1 MILSNFPTKTITP
14 ESIGAI
20 PNPTSGTAGQV
31 LTKTADGSAW
41 ENAPSG
47 LPEGGTEGQM
57 LYKSADGAVWGDKPV
72 MWVRITYGPGNTTA
86 DKTFTEIKAAY
97 DSGAYVCAYIGGGWD
112 YPGVLQLKTIGTSYA
127 HFSTAGGGTYAGV
140 EDDDVWTVG
149 FTNLIDE
156 DQLNTAINE
165 VQENVENVLPSG
177 GTTGQV
183 LTKTSTGEEWSDA
196 PSGLPEGGTE
206 GQVLKRGASGAEWDD
221 AKWLP
226 LSGGIMDNAV
236 RIRWSSSEGPFICSG
251 VITPE
256 LRLGSRS
263 INNVNTNLYI
273 GRSPGAGSNVA
284 YLNYSNRELRLH
296 LGGEE
301 DTVGRLTGLK
311 TPVASNEATPKSY
324 VDTQLSTKLTQEVAD
339 TRYLQ
344 LGGGTINGTLKF
356 NNGMGEENYASIYSD
371 KSAMFIDIPGGEVYI
386 GSAGRSDDIVVTR
399 GYIDDVLSGYLP
411 LSGGTLT
418 GDIHIKSNAS
428 DEESD
433 YAWIYNEKGTLTLE
447 SASGYVDLHVKTPI
461 YDDQPA
467 NKAYVDSHPVYHAG
481 TSAPSSTNL
490 LWIDTNATT
499 GGLKYY
505 NGSSWVHVPVAYS

>member
-20 PNPTSGTAGQV
+20 PN
-31 LTKTADGSAW
+31 
-41 ENAPSG
+41 
-47 LPEGGTEGQM
+47 
-57 LYKSADGAVWGDKPV
+57 
-72 MWVRITYGPGNTTA
+72 
-86 DKTFTEIKAAY
+86 
-97 DSGAYVCAYIGGGWD
+97 
-112 YPGVLQLKTIGTSYA
+112 
-127 HFSTAGGGTYAGV
+127 
-140 EDDDVWTVG
+140 
-149 FTNLIDE
+149 
-156 DQLNTAINE
+156 
-165 VQENVENVLPSG
+165 PSG

-206 GQVLKRGASGAEWDD
+206 GQVIKKTADGAEWDEAD
-221 AKWLP
+221 WLP
-226 LSGGIMDNAV
+226 LSGGTLSGNLTIESGSLWLRGEDCGIWGSSN
-236 RIRWSSSEGPFICSG
+236 SSELNFVVNGTEVLKVNGGSVSLPTGLTISG
-251 VITPE
+251 VRTPT
-256 LRLGSRS
+256 SDS
-263 INNVNTNLYI
+263 
-273 GRSPGAGSNVA
+273 
-284 YLNYSNRELRLH
+284 
-296 LGGEE
+296 
-301 DTVGRLTGLK
+301 
-311 TPVASNEATPKSY
+311 EAANKQY

-481 TSAPSSTNL
+481 TSAPSNTNL

-505 NGSSWVHVPVAYS
+505 NGSSWVHVPVEYS

>member
-1 MILSNFPTKTITP
+1 MILSNFPSKTITP

-20 PNPTSGTAGQV
+20 PN
-31 LTKTADGSAW
+31 
-41 ENAPSG
+41 
-47 LPEGGTEGQM
+47 
-57 LYKSADGAVWGDKPV
+57 
-72 MWVRITYGPGNTTA
+72 
-86 DKTFTEIKAAY
+86 
-97 DSGAYVCAYIGGGWD
+97 
-112 YPGVLQLKTIGTSYA
+112 
-127 HFSTAGGGTYAGV
+127 
-140 EDDDVWTVG
+140 
-149 FTNLIDE
+149 
-156 DQLNTAINE
+156 
-165 VQENVENVLPSG
+165 PSG

-206 GQVLKRGASGAEWDD
+206 GQVIKKTADGAEWDEAD
-221 AKWLP
+221 WLP
-226 LSGGIMDNAV
+226 LSGGTLSGNLTIESGSLWLRGEDCGIWGSSN
-236 RIRWSSSEGPFICSG
+236 SSELNFVVNGTEVLKVNGGSVSLPTGLTISG
-251 VITPE
+251 VRTPT
-256 LRLGSRS
+256 SDS
-263 INNVNTNLYI
+263 
-273 GRSPGAGSNVA
+273 
-284 YLNYSNRELRLH
+284 
-296 LGGEE
+296 
-301 DTVGRLTGLK
+301 
-311 TPVASNEATPKSY
+311 EAANKQY

-481 TSAPSSTNL
+481 TSAPSNTNL

>member
-1 MILSNFPTKTITP
+1 MSFQRLLAGTFFPALAGGVQHGLFFLVLILLLKPLIGVQLVQKIGFDIFKLAVINAGDITVLNFVVNGTEVLKVNGGSVSLPTGLTISGVRT
-14 ESIGAI
+14 
-20 PNPTSGTAGQV
+20 PTS
-31 LTKTADGSAW
+31 DS
-41 ENAPSG
+41 E
-47 LPEGGTEGQM
+47 
-57 LYKSADGAVWGDKPV
+57 
-72 MWVRITYGPGNTTA
+72 
-86 DKTFTEIKAAY
+86 AANK
-97 DSGAYVCAYIGGGWD
+97 
-112 YPGVLQLKTIGTSYA
+112 Q
-127 HFSTAGGGTYAGV
+127 
-140 EDDDVWTVG
+140 
-149 FTNLIDE
+149 
-156 DQLNTAINE
+156 
-165 VQENVENVLPSG
+165 
-177 GTTGQV
+177 
-183 LTKTSTGEEWSDA
+183 
-196 PSGLPEGGTE
+196 
-206 GQVLKRGASGAEWDD
+206 
-221 AKWLP
+221 
-226 LSGGIMDNAV
+226 
-236 RIRWSSSEGPFICSG
+236 
-251 VITPE
+251 
-256 LRLGSRS
+256 
-263 INNVNTNLYI
+263 
-273 GRSPGAGSNVA
+273 
-284 YLNYSNRELRLH
+284 
-296 LGGEE
+296 
-301 DTVGRLTGLK
+301 
-311 TPVASNEATPKSY
+311 Y

-481 TSAPSSTNL
+481 TSAPSNTNL

>member
-1 MILSNFPTKTITP
+1 MEPSLTP
-14 ESIGAI
+14 PAAPPAKSSPKPPRARNG
-20 PNPTSGTAGQV
+20 
-31 LTKTADGSAW
+31 LTHPAD
-41 ENAPSG
+41 
-47 LPEGGTEGQM
+47 
-57 LYKSADGAVWGDKPV
+57 Y
-72 MWVRITYGPGNTTA
+72 
-86 DKTFTEIKAAY
+86 
-97 DSGAYVCAYIGGGWD
+97 
-112 YPGVLQLKTIGTSYA
+112 LK
-127 HFSTAGGGTYAGV
+127 V
-140 EDDDVWTVG
+140 
-149 FTNLIDE
+149 
-156 DQLNTAINE
+156 
-165 VQENVENVLPSG
+165 
-177 GTTGQV
+177 
-183 LTKTSTGEEWSDA
+183 
-196 PSGLPEGGTE
+196 GTE
-206 GQVLKRGASGAEWDD
+206 GQVIKKTADGAEWDEAD
-221 AKWLP
+221 WLP
-226 LSGGIMDNAV
+226 LSGGTLSGNLTIESGSLWLRGEDCGIWGSSN
-236 RIRWSSSEGPFICSG
+236 SSELNFVVNGTEVLKVNGGSVSLPTGLTISG
-251 VITPE
+251 VRTPT
-256 LRLGSRS
+256 SDS
-263 INNVNTNLYI
+263 
-273 GRSPGAGSNVA
+273 
-284 YLNYSNRELRLH
+284 
-296 LGGEE
+296 
-301 DTVGRLTGLK
+301 
-311 TPVASNEATPKSY
+311 EAANKQY

-481 TSAPSSTNL
+481 TSAPSNTNL

>member
-20 PNPTSGTAGQV
+20 PN
-31 LTKTADGSAW
+31 
-41 ENAPSG
+41 
-47 LPEGGTEGQM
+47 
-57 LYKSADGAVWGDKPV
+57 
-72 MWVRITYGPGNTTA
+72 
-86 DKTFTEIKAAY
+86 
-97 DSGAYVCAYIGGGWD
+97 
-112 YPGVLQLKTIGTSYA
+112 
-127 HFSTAGGGTYAGV
+127 
-140 EDDDVWTVG
+140 
-149 FTNLIDE
+149 
-156 DQLNTAINE
+156 
-165 VQENVENVLPSG
+165 PSG

-206 GQVLKRGASGAEWDD
+206 GQVIKKTSDGAEWDEAD
-221 AKWLP
+221 WLP
-226 LSGGIMDNAV
+226 LSGGTLSGNLTIESGSLWLRGEDCGIWGSSN
-236 RIRWSSSEGPFICSG
+236 SSELNFVVNGTEVLKVNGGSVSLPTGLTISG
-251 VITPE
+251 VRTPT
-256 LRLGSRS
+256 SDS
-263 INNVNTNLYI
+263 
-273 GRSPGAGSNVA
+273 
-284 YLNYSNRELRLH
+284 
-296 LGGEE
+296 
-301 DTVGRLTGLK
+301 
-311 TPVASNEATPKSY
+311 EAANKQY

-481 TSAPSSTNL
+481 TSAPSNTNL

>member
-20 PNPTSGTAGQV
+20 PNP
-31 LTKTADGSAW
+31 
-41 ENAPSG
+41 
-47 LPEGGTEGQM
+47 
-57 LYKSADGAVWGDKPV
+57 
-72 MWVRITYGPGNTTA
+72 
-86 DKTFTEIKAAY
+86 
-97 DSGAYVCAYIGGGWD
+97 
-112 YPGVLQLKTIGTSYA
+112 
-127 HFSTAGGGTYAGV
+127 
-140 EDDDVWTVG
+140 
-149 FTNLIDE
+149 
-156 DQLNTAINE
+156 
-165 VQENVENVLPSG
+165 SG
-177 GTTGQV
+177 GSTGQV

-206 GQVLKRGASGAEWDD
+206 GQVIKKTADGAEWDEAD
-221 AKWLP
+221 WLP
-226 LSGGIMDNAV
+226 LSGGTLSGNLTIESGSLWLRGEDCGIWGSSN
-236 RIRWSSSEGPFICSG
+236 SSELNFVVNGTEVLKVNGGSVSLPTGLTISG
-251 VITPE
+251 VRTPT
-256 LRLGSRS
+256 SDS
-263 INNVNTNLYI
+263 
-273 GRSPGAGSNVA
+273 
-284 YLNYSNRELRLH
+284 
-296 LGGEE
+296 
-301 DTVGRLTGLK
+301 
-311 TPVASNEATPKSY
+311 EAANKQY

-481 TSAPSSTNL
+481 TSAPSNTNL

>member
-1 MILSNFPTKTITP
+1 M
-14 ESIGAI
+14 EA
-20 PNPTSGTAGQV
+20 
-31 LTKTADGSAW
+31 AW

-221 AKWLP
+221 AEWLP
-226 LSGGIMDNAV
+226 LSGGTLTG
-236 RIRWSSSEGPFICSG
+236 RLT
-251 VITPE
+251 TPE
-256 LRLGSRS
+256 LWGKSPDSSLPFFSMDASSGS
-263 INNVNTNLYI
+263 INIPMV
-273 GRSPGAGSNVA
+273 
-284 YLNYSNRELRLH
+284 YSREPSSSQ
-296 LGGEE
+296 EIAN
-301 DTVGRLTGLK
+301 K
-311 TPVASNEATPKSY
+311 QY

-371 KSAMFIDIPGGEVYI
+371 KSAMFIDIPG
-386 GSAGRSDDIVVTR
+386 R
-399 GYIDDVLSGYLP
+399 
-411 LSGGTLT
+411 
-418 GDIHIKSNAS
+418 
-428 DEESD
+428 
-433 YAWIYNEKGTLTLE
+433 
-447 SASGYVDLHVKTPI
+447 
-461 YDDQPA
+461 
-467 NKAYVDSHPVYHAG
+467 
-481 TSAPSSTNL
+481 
-490 LWIDTNATT
+490 
-499 GGLKYY
+499 
-505 NGSSWVHVPVAYS
+505 

>member
-20 PNPTSGTAGQV
+20 PNPSGV
-31 LTKTADGSAW
+31 
-41 ENAPSG
+41 
-47 LPEGGTEGQM
+47 
-57 LYKSADGAVWGDKPV
+57 
-72 MWVRITYGPGNTTA
+72 
-86 DKTFTEIKAAY
+86 
-97 DSGAYVCAYIGGGWD
+97 
-112 YPGVLQLKTIGTSYA
+112 
-127 HFSTAGGGTYAGV
+127 
-140 EDDDVWTVG
+140 
-149 FTNLIDE
+149 
-156 DQLNTAINE
+156 
-165 VQENVENVLPSG
+165 
-177 GTTGQV
+177 TTGQV

-206 GQVLKRGASGAEWDD
+206 GQVIKKTADGAEWDEAD
-221 AKWLP
+221 WLP
-226 LSGGIMDNAV
+226 LSGGTLSGNLTIESGSLWLRGEDCGIWGSSN
-236 RIRWSSSEGPFICSG
+236 SSELNFVVNGTEVLKVNGGSVSLPSGLTISG
-251 VITPE
+251 VRTPT
-256 LRLGSRS
+256 SDS
-263 INNVNTNLYI
+263 
-273 GRSPGAGSNVA
+273 
-284 YLNYSNRELRLH
+284 
-296 LGGEE
+296 
-301 DTVGRLTGLK
+301 
-311 TPVASNEATPKSY
+311 EAANKQY

-356 NNGMGEENYASIYSD
+356 NNGMGEENYASIYSE
-371 KSAMFIDIPGGEVYI
+371 KSTMFIDIPGGEVYI

-481 TSAPSSTNL
+481 TSAPSNTNL

>member
-20 PNPTSGTAGQV
+20 PN
-31 LTKTADGSAW
+31 
-41 ENAPSG
+41 
-47 LPEGGTEGQM
+47 
-57 LYKSADGAVWGDKPV
+57 
-72 MWVRITYGPGNTTA
+72 
-86 DKTFTEIKAAY
+86 
-97 DSGAYVCAYIGGGWD
+97 
-112 YPGVLQLKTIGTSYA
+112 
-127 HFSTAGGGTYAGV
+127 
-140 EDDDVWTVG
+140 
-149 FTNLIDE
+149 
-156 DQLNTAINE
+156 
-165 VQENVENVLPSG
+165 PSG

-206 GQVLKRGASGAEWDD
+206 GQVIKKTADGAEWDEAD
-221 AKWLP
+221 WLP
-226 LSGGIMDNAV
+226 LSGGTLSGNLTIESGSLWLRGEDCGIWGSSN
-236 RIRWSSSEGPFICSG
+236 SSELNFVVNGTEVLKVNGGSVSLPTGLTISG
-251 VITPE
+251 VRTPT
-256 LRLGSRS
+256 S
-263 INNVNTNLYI
+263 
-273 GRSPGAGSNVA
+273 
-284 YLNYSNRELRLH
+284 
-296 LGGEE
+296 
-301 DTVGRLTGLK
+301 D
-311 TPVASNEATPKSY
+311 NEAANKQY

-481 TSAPSSTNL
+481 TSAPSNTNL

>member
-20 PNPTSGTAGQV
+20 PNPTGGTAGQV
-31 LTKTADGSAW
+31 LTKTADGSSW
-41 ENAPSG
+41 E
-47 LPEGGTEGQM
+47 
-57 LYKSADGAVWGDKPV
+57 
-72 MWVRITYGPGNTTA
+72 
-86 DKTFTEIKAAY
+86 
-97 DSGAYVCAYIGGGWD
+97 
-112 YPGVLQLKTIGTSYA
+112 
-127 HFSTAGGGTYAGV
+127 
-140 EDDDVWTVG
+140 
-149 FTNLIDE
+149 
-156 DQLNTAINE
+156 
-165 VQENVENVLPSG
+165 
-177 GTTGQV
+177 
-183 LTKTSTGEEWSDA
+183 DA

-206 GQVLKRGASGAEWDD
+206 GQVIKKTADGAEWDD
-221 AKWLP
+221 AEWLP
-226 LSGGIMDNAV
+226 LSGGAMSGDINMADPTSDYDPSITANGIKNYTSPWIQWSV
-236 RIRWSSSEGPFICSG
+236 GDPGKHDLRIGTDGGYMRFAPESDGGACLLTISAQYGLSMSG
-251 VITPE
+251 DQI
-256 LRLGSRS
+256 RNLGDP
-263 INNVNTNLYI
+263 TE
-273 GRSPGAGSNVA
+273 PQGA
-284 YLNYSNRELRLH
+284 
-296 LGGEE
+296 
-301 DTVGRLTGLK
+301 
-311 TPVASNEATPKSY
+311 ATKQY

-481 TSAPSSTNL
+481 TSAPSNTNL

>member
-20 PNPTSGTAGQV
+20 PN
-31 LTKTADGSAW
+31 
-41 ENAPSG
+41 
-47 LPEGGTEGQM
+47 
-57 LYKSADGAVWGDKPV
+57 
-72 MWVRITYGPGNTTA
+72 
-86 DKTFTEIKAAY
+86 
-97 DSGAYVCAYIGGGWD
+97 
-112 YPGVLQLKTIGTSYA
+112 
-127 HFSTAGGGTYAGV
+127 
-140 EDDDVWTVG
+140 
-149 FTNLIDE
+149 
-156 DQLNTAINE
+156 
-165 VQENVENVLPSG
+165 PSG

-206 GQVLKRGASGAEWDD
+206 GQVIKKTADGAEWDEAD
-221 AKWLP
+221 WLP
-226 LSGGIMDNAV
+226 LSGGTLSGNLTIESGSLWLRGEVCGMWGSSN
-236 RIRWSSSEGPFICSG
+236 SSELNFVVNGTEVLKVNGGSVSLPTGLTISG
-251 VITPE
+251 VRTPT
-256 LRLGSRS
+256 SDS
-263 INNVNTNLYI
+263 
-273 GRSPGAGSNVA
+273 
-284 YLNYSNRELRLH
+284 
-296 LGGEE
+296 
-301 DTVGRLTGLK
+301 
-311 TPVASNEATPKSY
+311 EAANKQY

-481 TSAPSSTNL
+481 TSAPSNTNL

>member
-14 ESIGAI
+14 EYIGAI
-20 PNPTSGTAGQV
+20 PN
-31 LTKTADGSAW
+31 
-41 ENAPSG
+41 
-47 LPEGGTEGQM
+47 
-57 LYKSADGAVWGDKPV
+57 
-72 MWVRITYGPGNTTA
+72 
-86 DKTFTEIKAAY
+86 
-97 DSGAYVCAYIGGGWD
+97 
-112 YPGVLQLKTIGTSYA
+112 
-127 HFSTAGGGTYAGV
+127 
-140 EDDDVWTVG
+140 
-149 FTNLIDE
+149 
-156 DQLNTAINE
+156 
-165 VQENVENVLPSG
+165 PSG

-206 GQVLKRGASGAEWDD
+206 GQVIKKTADGAEWDEAD
-221 AKWLP
+221 WLP
-226 LSGGIMDNAV
+226 LSGGTLSGNLTIESGSLWLRGEDCGIWGSSN
-236 RIRWSSSEGPFICSG
+236 SSELNFVVNGTEVLKVNGGSVSLPTGLTISG
-251 VITPE
+251 VRTPT
-256 LRLGSRS
+256 SDS
-263 INNVNTNLYI
+263 
-273 GRSPGAGSNVA
+273 
-284 YLNYSNRELRLH
+284 
-296 LGGEE
+296 
-301 DTVGRLTGLK
+301 
-311 TPVASNEATPKSY
+311 EAANKQY

-481 TSAPSSTNL
+481 TSAPSNTNL

>member
-20 PNPTSGTAGQV
+20 PN
-31 LTKTADGSAW
+31 
-41 ENAPSG
+41 
-47 LPEGGTEGQM
+47 
-57 LYKSADGAVWGDKPV
+57 
-72 MWVRITYGPGNTTA
+72 
-86 DKTFTEIKAAY
+86 
-97 DSGAYVCAYIGGGWD
+97 
-112 YPGVLQLKTIGTSYA
+112 
-127 HFSTAGGGTYAGV
+127 
-140 EDDDVWTVG
+140 
-149 FTNLIDE
+149 
-156 DQLNTAINE
+156 
-165 VQENVENVLPSG
+165 PSG

-206 GQVLKRGASGAEWDD
+206 GQVIKKTADGAEWDEAD
-221 AKWLP
+221 WLP
-226 LSGGIMDNAV
+226 LSGGTLSGNLTIESGSLWLRGEDCGIWGSSN
-236 RIRWSSSEGPFICSG
+236 SSELNFVVNGTEVLKVNGGSVSLPTGLTISG
-251 VITPE
+251 VRTPT
-256 LRLGSRS
+256 SDS
-263 INNVNTNLYI
+263 
-273 GRSPGAGSNVA
+273 
-284 YLNYSNRELRLH
+284 
-296 LGGEE
+296 
-301 DTVGRLTGLK
+301 
-311 TPVASNEATPKSY
+311 EAANKQY

-344 LGGGTINGTLKF
+344 LGGGTI
-356 NNGMGEENYASIYSD
+356 NGMGEENYASIYSD

-481 TSAPSSTNL
+481 TSAPSNTNL

>member
-221 AKWLP
+221 AEWLP
-226 LSGGIMDNAV
+226 LSGGTLTG
-236 RIRWSSSEGPFICSG
+236 RLT
-251 VITPE
+251 TPE
-256 LRLGSRS
+256 LWGKSPDSSLPFFSMDASSGS
-263 INNVNTNLYI
+263 INIPMV
-273 GRSPGAGSNVA
+273 
-284 YLNYSNRELRLH
+284 YSREPSSSQ
-296 LGGEE
+296 EIAN
-301 DTVGRLTGLK
+301 K
-311 TPVASNEATPKSY
+311 QY

-371 KSAMFIDIPGGEVYI
+371 KSAMCIDIPGGEVYI
-386 GSAGRSDDIVVTR
+386 GSAGRSDVIVVTR

>member
-20 PNPTSGTAGQV
+20 PN
-31 LTKTADGSAW
+31 
-41 ENAPSG
+41 
-47 LPEGGTEGQM
+47 
-57 LYKSADGAVWGDKPV
+57 
-72 MWVRITYGPGNTTA
+72 
-86 DKTFTEIKAAY
+86 
-97 DSGAYVCAYIGGGWD
+97 
-112 YPGVLQLKTIGTSYA
+112 
-127 HFSTAGGGTYAGV
+127 
-140 EDDDVWTVG
+140 
-149 FTNLIDE
+149 
-156 DQLNTAINE
+156 
-165 VQENVENVLPSG
+165 PSG

-206 GQVLKRGASGAEWDD
+206 GQVIKKTADGAEWDEAD
-221 AKWLP
+221 WLP
-226 LSGGIMDNAV
+226 LSGGTLSGNLTIESGSLWLRGEDCGIWGSSN
-236 RIRWSSSEGPFICSG
+236 SSELNFVVNGTEVLKVNGGSVSLPTGLTISG
-251 VITPE
+251 VRTPT
-256 LRLGSRS
+256 SDS
-263 INNVNTNLYI
+263 
-273 GRSPGAGSNVA
+273 
-284 YLNYSNRELRLH
+284 
-296 LGGEE
+296 
-301 DTVGRLTGLK
+301 
-311 TPVASNEATPKSY
+311 EAANKQY

-461 YDDQPA
+461 YDNQPA

-481 TSAPSSTNL
+481 TSAPSNTNL

>member
-20 PNPTSGTAGQV
+20 PN
-31 LTKTADGSAW
+31 
-41 ENAPSG
+41 
-47 LPEGGTEGQM
+47 
-57 LYKSADGAVWGDKPV
+57 
-72 MWVRITYGPGNTTA
+72 
-86 DKTFTEIKAAY
+86 
-97 DSGAYVCAYIGGGWD
+97 
-112 YPGVLQLKTIGTSYA
+112 
-127 HFSTAGGGTYAGV
+127 
-140 EDDDVWTVG
+140 
-149 FTNLIDE
+149 
-156 DQLNTAINE
+156 
-165 VQENVENVLPSG
+165 PSG

-206 GQVLKRGASGAEWDD
+206 GQVIKKTADGAEWDEAD
-221 AKWLP
+221 WLP
-226 LSGGIMDNAV
+226 LSGGTLSGNLTIESGSLWLRGEDCGIWGSSN
-236 RIRWSSSEGPFICSG
+236 SSELNFVVNGTEVLKVNGGSVSLPTVLTISG
-251 VITPE
+251 VRTPT
-256 LRLGSRS
+256 SDS
-263 INNVNTNLYI
+263 
-273 GRSPGAGSNVA
+273 
-284 YLNYSNRELRLH
+284 
-296 LGGEE
+296 
-301 DTVGRLTGLK
+301 
-311 TPVASNEATPKSY
+311 EAANKQY

-481 TSAPSSTNL
+481 TSAPSNTNL

>member
-20 PNPTSGTAGQV
+20 PNPSGGTAGQV

-47 LPEGGTEGQM
+47 LPDGGTEGQM
-57 LYKSADGAVWGDKPV
+57 LYKAADGAAWGDKPV

-127 HFSTAGGGTYAGV
+127 RFSTAGGGTYAGV

-206 GQVLKRGASGAEWDD
+206 GQILEKTSSGAAWVD
-221 AKWLP
+221 AP
-226 LSGGIMDNAV
+226 ESG
-236 RIRWSSSEGPFICSG
+236 
-251 VITPE
+251 
-256 LRLGSRS
+256 
-263 INNVNTNLYI
+263 
-273 GRSPGAGSNVA
+273 
-284 YLNYSNRELRLH
+284 
-296 LGGEE
+296 
-301 DTVGRLTGLK
+301 
-311 TPVASNEATPKSY
+311 
-324 VDTQLSTKLTQEVAD
+324 LTQEQAD
-339 TRYLQ
+339 ERYLQ
-344 LGGGTINGTLKF
+344 LSGGTINQDFFLSYGTQDEYGAKIALTQKGGRVTSKLAT
-356 NNGMGEENYASIYSD
+356 NNDLYQVSVSEE
-371 KSAMFIDIPGGEVYI
+371 GVEI
-386 GSAGRSDDIVVTR
+386 GSEAPEITVTS
-399 GYIDDVLSGYLP
+399 SGFVDLFGQVSFYDYNGKYLFTLGDYEGLP
-411 LSGGTLT
+411 TIMFNSALGAIKNLT
-418 GDIHIKSNAS
+418 GPA
-428 DEESD
+428 
-433 YAWIYNEKGTLTLE
+433 
-447 SASGYVDLHVKTPI
+447 
-461 YDDQPA
+461 DDTDAA

-481 TSAPSSTNL
+481 TSAPSNTNL

>member
-20 PNPTSGTAGQV
+20 PN
-31 LTKTADGSAW
+31 
-41 ENAPSG
+41 
-47 LPEGGTEGQM
+47 
-57 LYKSADGAVWGDKPV
+57 
-72 MWVRITYGPGNTTA
+72 
-86 DKTFTEIKAAY
+86 
-97 DSGAYVCAYIGGGWD
+97 
-112 YPGVLQLKTIGTSYA
+112 
-127 HFSTAGGGTYAGV
+127 
-140 EDDDVWTVG
+140 
-149 FTNLIDE
+149 
-156 DQLNTAINE
+156 
-165 VQENVENVLPSG
+165 PSG

-206 GQVLKRGASGAEWDD
+206 GQVIKKTADGAEWDEAD
-221 AKWLP
+221 WLP
-226 LSGGIMDNAV
+226 LSGGTLSGNLTIESGSLWLRGEDCGIWGSSN
-236 RIRWSSSEGPFICSG
+236 SSELNFVVNGTEVLKVNGGSVSLPTGLTISG
-251 VITPE
+251 VRTPT
-256 LRLGSRS
+256 SDS
-263 INNVNTNLYI
+263 
-273 GRSPGAGSNVA
+273 
-284 YLNYSNRELRLH
+284 
-296 LGGEE
+296 
-301 DTVGRLTGLK
+301 
-311 TPVASNEATPKSY
+311 EAANKQY

-386 GSAGRSDDIVVTR
+386 GSSGRSDDIVVTR

-481 TSAPSSTNL
+481 TSAPSNTNL

>member
-1 MILSNFPTKTITP
+1 MAFGGSSNSSELNFVVNGTEVLKVNGGSVSLPTGLTISGVRT
-14 ESIGAI
+14 
-20 PNPTSGTAGQV
+20 PTS
-31 LTKTADGSAW
+31 DS
-41 ENAPSG
+41 E
-47 LPEGGTEGQM
+47 
-57 LYKSADGAVWGDKPV
+57 
-72 MWVRITYGPGNTTA
+72 
-86 DKTFTEIKAAY
+86 AANK
-97 DSGAYVCAYIGGGWD
+97 
-112 YPGVLQLKTIGTSYA
+112 Q
-127 HFSTAGGGTYAGV
+127 
-140 EDDDVWTVG
+140 
-149 FTNLIDE
+149 
-156 DQLNTAINE
+156 
-165 VQENVENVLPSG
+165 
-177 GTTGQV
+177 
-183 LTKTSTGEEWSDA
+183 
-196 PSGLPEGGTE
+196 
-206 GQVLKRGASGAEWDD
+206 
-221 AKWLP
+221 
-226 LSGGIMDNAV
+226 
-236 RIRWSSSEGPFICSG
+236 
-251 VITPE
+251 
-256 LRLGSRS
+256 
-263 INNVNTNLYI
+263 
-273 GRSPGAGSNVA
+273 
-284 YLNYSNRELRLH
+284 
-296 LGGEE
+296 
-301 DTVGRLTGLK
+301 
-311 TPVASNEATPKSY
+311 Y

-481 TSAPSSTNL
+481 TSAPSNTNL

>member
-47 LPEGGTEGQM
+47 LPEGGTEGQ
-57 LYKSADGAVWGDKPV
+57 
-72 MWVRITYGPGNTTA
+72 
-86 DKTFTEIKAAY
+86 
-97 DSGAYVCAYIGGGWD
+97 
-112 YPGVLQLKTIGTSYA
+112 
-127 HFSTAGGGTYAGV
+127 
-140 EDDDVWTVG
+140 
-149 FTNLIDE
+149 
-156 DQLNTAINE
+156 
-165 VQENVENVLPSG
+165 
-177 GTTGQV
+177 
-183 LTKTSTGEEWSDA
+183 
-196 PSGLPEGGTE
+196 
-206 GQVLKRGASGAEWDD
+206 VLKRGASGAEWDD
-221 AKWLP
+221 AEWLP
-226 LSGGIMDNAV
+226 LSGGTLTG
-236 RIRWSSSEGPFICSG
+236 RLT
-251 VITPE
+251 TPE
-256 LRLGSRS
+256 LWGKSPDSSLPFFSMDASSGS
-263 INNVNTNLYI
+263 INIPMV
-273 GRSPGAGSNVA
+273 
-284 YLNYSNRELRLH
+284 YSREPSSSQ
-296 LGGEE
+296 EIAN
-301 DTVGRLTGLK
+301 K
-311 TPVASNEATPKSY
+311 QY

-481 TSAPSSTNL
+481 TSAPSNTNL

>member
-20 PNPTSGTAGQV
+20 PN
-31 LTKTADGSAW
+31 
-41 ENAPSG
+41 
-47 LPEGGTEGQM
+47 
-57 LYKSADGAVWGDKPV
+57 
-72 MWVRITYGPGNTTA
+72 
-86 DKTFTEIKAAY
+86 
-97 DSGAYVCAYIGGGWD
+97 
-112 YPGVLQLKTIGTSYA
+112 
-127 HFSTAGGGTYAGV
+127 
-140 EDDDVWTVG
+140 
-149 FTNLIDE
+149 
-156 DQLNTAINE
+156 
-165 VQENVENVLPSG
+165 PSG

-206 GQVLKRGASGAEWDD
+206 GQVIKKTADGAEWDEAD
-221 AKWLP
+221 WLP
-226 LSGGIMDNAV
+226 LSGGTLSGNLTIESGSLWLRGEDCGIWGSSN
-236 RIRWSSSEGPFICSG
+236 SSELNFVVNGTEVLKVNGGSVSLPTGLTISG
-251 VITPE
+251 VRTPT
-256 LRLGSRS
+256 SDS
-263 INNVNTNLYI
+263 
-273 GRSPGAGSNVA
+273 
-284 YLNYSNRELRLH
+284 
-296 LGGEE
+296 
-301 DTVGRLTGLK
+301 
-311 TPVASNEATPKSY
+311 EAANKQY

-481 TSAPSSTNL
+481 TSAPSNTNL

>member
-20 PNPTSGTAGQV
+20 PN
-31 LTKTADGSAW
+31 
-41 ENAPSG
+41 
-47 LPEGGTEGQM
+47 
-57 LYKSADGAVWGDKPV
+57 
-72 MWVRITYGPGNTTA
+72 
-86 DKTFTEIKAAY
+86 
-97 DSGAYVCAYIGGGWD
+97 
-112 YPGVLQLKTIGTSYA
+112 
-127 HFSTAGGGTYAGV
+127 
-140 EDDDVWTVG
+140 
-149 FTNLIDE
+149 
-156 DQLNTAINE
+156 
-165 VQENVENVLPSG
+165 PSG

-206 GQVLKRGASGAEWDD
+206 GQVIKKTADGAEWDEAD
-221 AKWLP
+221 WLP
-226 LSGGIMDNAV
+226 LSGGTLSGNLTIESGSLWLRGEDCGIWGSSN
-236 RIRWSSSEGPFICSG
+236 SSELNFVVNGTEVLKVNGGSVSLPTGLTISG
-251 VITPE
+251 VRTPT
-256 LRLGSRS
+256 SDS
-263 INNVNTNLYI
+263 
-273 GRSPGAGSNVA
+273 
-284 YLNYSNRELRLH
+284 
-296 LGGEE
+296 
-301 DTVGRLTGLK
+301 
-311 TPVASNEATPKSY
+311 EAANKQY

-461 YDDQPA
+461 YDYQPA

-481 TSAPSSTNL
+481 TSAPSNTNL

>member
-20 PNPTSGTAGQV
+20 PN
-31 LTKTADGSAW
+31 
-41 ENAPSG
+41 
-47 LPEGGTEGQM
+47 
-57 LYKSADGAVWGDKPV
+57 
-72 MWVRITYGPGNTTA
+72 
-86 DKTFTEIKAAY
+86 
-97 DSGAYVCAYIGGGWD
+97 
-112 YPGVLQLKTIGTSYA
+112 
-127 HFSTAGGGTYAGV
+127 
-140 EDDDVWTVG
+140 
-149 FTNLIDE
+149 
-156 DQLNTAINE
+156 
-165 VQENVENVLPSG
+165 PSG

-206 GQVLKRGASGAEWDD
+206 GQVIKKTADGAEWDEAD
-221 AKWLP
+221 WLP
-226 LSGGIMDNAV
+226 LSGGTLSGNLTIESGSLWLRGEDCGIWGSSN
-236 RIRWSSSEGPFICSG
+236 SSELNFVVNGTEVLKVNGGSVSLPTGLTISG
-251 VITPE
+251 VRTPT
-256 LRLGSRS
+256 SDS
-263 INNVNTNLYI
+263 
-273 GRSPGAGSNVA
+273 
-284 YLNYSNRELRLH
+284 
-296 LGGEE
+296 
-301 DTVGRLTGLK
+301 
-311 TPVASNEATPKSY
+311 EAANKQY

-371 KSAMFIDIPGGEVYI
+371 KSAMFLDIPGGEVYI

-481 TSAPSSTNL
+481 TSAPSNTNL

>member
-1 MILSNFPTKTITP
+1 MVAVERGTLSGNLTIESGSLWLRGEDCGIWGSSNSSELNFVVNGTEVLKVNGGSVSLPTGLTISGVRT
-14 ESIGAI
+14 
-20 PNPTSGTAGQV
+20 PTS
-31 LTKTADGSAW
+31 DS
-41 ENAPSG
+41 E
-47 LPEGGTEGQM
+47 
-57 LYKSADGAVWGDKPV
+57 
-72 MWVRITYGPGNTTA
+72 
-86 DKTFTEIKAAY
+86 AANK
-97 DSGAYVCAYIGGGWD
+97 
-112 YPGVLQLKTIGTSYA
+112 Q
-127 HFSTAGGGTYAGV
+127 
-140 EDDDVWTVG
+140 
-149 FTNLIDE
+149 
-156 DQLNTAINE
+156 
-165 VQENVENVLPSG
+165 
-177 GTTGQV
+177 
-183 LTKTSTGEEWSDA
+183 
-196 PSGLPEGGTE
+196 
-206 GQVLKRGASGAEWDD
+206 
-221 AKWLP
+221 
-226 LSGGIMDNAV
+226 
-236 RIRWSSSEGPFICSG
+236 
-251 VITPE
+251 
-256 LRLGSRS
+256 
-263 INNVNTNLYI
+263 
-273 GRSPGAGSNVA
+273 
-284 YLNYSNRELRLH
+284 
-296 LGGEE
+296 
-301 DTVGRLTGLK
+301 
-311 TPVASNEATPKSY
+311 Y

-481 TSAPSSTNL
+481 TSAPSNTNL